1 MYTATLIFAAIFLLN
16 LTAINFGFQIKAYL
30 RKAYALLFFF
40 FIGTTSA
47 NALAYSKLAKDAGL
61 NHKTMKSIV
70 KKMVRAESAR
80 GGYHAKNRKSGAY
93 GRYQILPKIAKH
105 YARKLGIPYS
115 KWKTPANQDRIFQA
129 ILRDNIRSLKRNNIK
144 INAFTIYGIH
154 QQGPSGFRAIVNNK
168 RLTKRLER
176 NIRHN
181 LPGKLRSVHRTKLRK
196 TWMRYWKKRFA

>member
-1 MYTATLIFAAIFLLN
+1 V
-16 LTAINFGFQIKAYL
+16 

-70 KKMVRAESAR
+70 KKMIRTESAR
-80 GGYHAKNRKSGAY
+80 AGYHARNKKSGAY
-93 GRYQILPKIAKH
+93 GRYQIMPKTARFYAK
-105 YARKLGIPYS
+105 KLHIPYS
-115 KWKTPANQDRIFQA
+115 KWKRPANQDKIFQA
-129 ILRDNIRSLKRNNIK
+129 ILRDNILTLKRSNIK

-154 QQGPSGFRAIVNNK
+154 QQGPSGFKAIVNNK
-168 RLTKRLER
+168 KLTKRLER
-176 NIRHN
+176 NLRHN
-181 LPGKLRSVHRTKLRK
+181 LPGKLRSVHRKKLRS